1 MEFMPIGLSVDVG
14 WPWWVITA
22 IAVAVTVACLLALF
36 VSRNPAA
43 RAVAA
48 LLAVEGAVIAV
59 LAPFVMPDMDSNGPS
74 AAGVG
79 GMSSSS
85 AVIHVV
91 EHAPPPNMRMVGG
104 VLTFAN
110 PIFDGRDVNRI
121 GRDQGFCLDIALAK
135 SSECVGTTLLP
146 GGRIMTDG
154 PVSDTETSFVAVT
167 GGTGRYQDAR
177 GWAEEKAHN
186 KAGTKFDI
194 VFHLSG

>member
-1 MEFMPIGLSVDVG
+1 MPVALTVDLG
-14 WPWWVITA
+14 WPWWVITT
-22 IAVAVTVACLLALF
+22 IAAAVTLASLAALV

-43 RAVAA
+43 RGVAA
-48 LLAVEGAVIAV
+48 LLAVEGAVLAV
-59 LAPFVMPDMDSNGPS
+59 VAPFVMPDMDSKGSPA
-74 AAGVG
+74 AAGG
-79 GMSSSS
+79 EMSS

-110 PIFDGRDVNRI
+110 PIFDRRDVNRI

-135 SSECVGTTLLP
+135 SSECVWTTLLP
-146 GGRIMTDG
+146 RGQIMAEG
-154 PVSDTETSFVAVT
+154 PLSDTEKSFVAVI
-167 GGTGRYQDAR
+167 GGTGTYRDAR
-177 GWAEEKAHN
+177 GWAEEKARN